1 MRARRQRPV
10 RRKKS
15 SFIRAKPVR
24 PLGSPLLAALLGP
37 GVFLGI
43 FGVIALGAGHHP
55 KANMF
60 ADIFNYCIIASPFV
74 ALFCAICAG
83 CANYIGTRKHLRKA
97 LPLVVAAF
105 GFIAGAVTAEVWNRV
120 AVLFLPVEFARLH
133 ARVIDHEI
141 ACWAGVAGAV
151 VFVLLGMIVWRIR
164 RPRTLLET

>member
-1 MRARRQRPV
+1 MRPQKQKRIRR
-10 RRKKS
+10 RRN

-37 GVFLGI
+37 GIFLGI
-43 FGVIALGAGHHP
+43 FGVIALGTAHHP
-55 KANMF
+55 KATLF
-60 ADIFNYCIIASPFV
+60 ADIFNYCIVASPFV

-83 CANYIGTRKHLRKA
+83 CANFIGTRKHLRKA

-120 AVLFLPVEFARLH
+120 AVLFLPEEFAGLH
-133 ARVIDHEI
+133 ANVVDLEI

-151 VFVLLGMIVWRIR
+151 VFVLLGMIVWRFR